1 MRLRAYLIINE
12 KGIKVRGREV
22 FFKRSF
28 KKHPL
33 RVQKASFY
41 FCKKP

>member
-1 MRLRAYLIINE
+1 MKKNDAPARVSYINE

-28 KKHPL
+28 NRRKGNVKK
-33 RVQKASFY
+33 
-41 FCKKP
+41 

>member
-1 MRLRAYLIINE
+1 MRLRAYLNINE

-28 KKHPL
+28 NRRKGNVKK
-33 RVQKASFY
+33 
-41 FCKKP
+41 